1 MAARGQSWDR
11 NMDSTMMKSKQ
22 NPKTTGGEQGFSLLE
37 ATLSAAILTIGIVAL
52 LAVFA
57 MAVGSTQTIQ
67 LDTIARQKATETLES
82 IFTARETAQL
92 PFAAIQNQSAGTP
105 GIFVVGMQPL
115 TDPGPDGLD
124 GTADDVPTAPITVP
138 GPTGTMTGANASTN
152 TISLANFQRQIAIS
166 NVTNPDG
173 SVNAA
178 LRQIVVTIQYQVAQG
193 KTRTYSVQALIS
205 QYR

>member
-1 MAARGQSWDR
+1 MI
-11 NMDSTMMKSKQ
+11 KLKQ
-22 NPKTTGGEQGFSLLE
+22 NPKRTDGQQGFTLLE
-37 ATLSAAILTIGIVAL
+37 ATISCAILTIGLVAL

-57 MAVGSTQTIQ
+57 VAVGSTQTIQ

-92 PFAAIQNQSAGTP
+92 PFAAIQNQSAGSP
-105 GIFVVGMQPL
+105 GIFVVGLQTL

-124 GTADDVPTAPITVP
+124 GTADDVPAAPISVP
-138 GPTGTMTGANASTN
+138 GSTGSMTGSNASTN
-152 TISLANFQRQIAIS
+152 VISLANFKRQIQIS
-166 NVTNPDG
+166 NVNNPDG
-173 SVNAA
+173 TVNSS